1 MLDVIID
8 RMMEDQIFTTTGTC
22 SCLCLDVDNEEK
34 LNLEFKSWLCE
45 LLHLLYSVPSE
56 CEDEELFV
64 LSAKYECFAGIEH
77 Q

>member
-34 LNLEFKSWLCE
+34 LNLEFKSWPFE

-56 CEDEELFV
+56 CEDVKLFV

>member
-56 CEDEELFV
+56 CEDEKFICV
-64 LSAKYECFAGIEH
+64 VCKV
-77 Q
+77 